1 MNYYEMLGVSKNSSE
16 DEIKK
21 AYKRWISENHPDKN
35 PDDKSLPEKIKGI
48 NEAYSV
54 LSDPD
59 KRRQYDQKS
68 SGNPWEEILKP
79 FSQHYREVF
88 RHDSPLNMPGDDV
101 FVNVVIGLDESFHG
115 TKTSVGIEDVIN
127 CSVCGGTGGKPGS
140 RQVTCGTCAG
150 LGYIDDPFSVSRN
163 TCPSC
168 QGKKTRAVSQCLICS
183 GTGKSI
189 AKRNISISIPQGVRT
204 EDKLRVTGKG
214 KPGNPSGD
222 LYLNIILRESPN
234 VYRLNDDLIMEE
246 VIPISLLMFGGSHQ
260 VTTPWAAT
268 HDLLINPETAPGSK
282 YEVKGAG
289 FRYQGRTGNL
299 VVILQPRLPRIKS
312 EAHKE
317 ALFKL
322 LKDIEASN

>member
-1 MNYYEMLGVSKNSSE
+1 M
-16 DEIKK
+16 
-21 AYKRWISENHPDKN
+21 
-35 PDDKSLPEKIKGI
+35 
-48 NEAYSV
+48 
-54 LSDPD
+54 
-59 KRRQYDQKS
+59 
-68 SGNPWEEILKP
+68 
-79 FSQHYREVF
+79 
-88 RHDSPLNMPGDDV
+88 
-101 FVNVVIGLDESFHG
+101 
-115 TKTSVGIEDVIN
+115 
-127 CSVCGGTGGKPGS
+127 
-140 RQVTCGTCAG
+140 
-150 LGYIDDPFSVSRN
+150 
-163 TCPSC
+163 
-168 QGKKTRAVSQCLICS
+168 
-183 GTGKSI
+183 
-189 AKRNISISIPQGVRT
+189 

-222 LYLNIILRESPN
+222 LYLNIILKESPN

-260 VTTPWAAT
+260 VTTPWAAS

-322 LKDIEASN
+322 LKDIETSN